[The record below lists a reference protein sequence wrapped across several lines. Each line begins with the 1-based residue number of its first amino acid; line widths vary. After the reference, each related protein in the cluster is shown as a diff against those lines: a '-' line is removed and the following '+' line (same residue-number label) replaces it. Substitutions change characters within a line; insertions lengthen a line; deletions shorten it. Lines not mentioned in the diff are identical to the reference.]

1 MNRDKKIVLIQ
12 GGMGA
17 ERDVSLAT
25 GAAFESAL
33 RELGYSY
40 QVVDAK
46 EDLPIQLSTARSTA
60 NADVALIALHGKYAE
75 DGIVQS
81 LCEYLRLPYS
91 GSGVLASA
99 LCMDKVMSKQLYVQ
113 LGIPTAPFE
122 VFNLHQLAADDVQT
136 KIDFPVVVKPSREGS
151 SVGISIVEKSEELR
165 AAVELAGLYDH
176 HILIEKFIAGME
188 ISVPLLAGR
197 ALSPIEIAPKEGF
210 YDYKNKYTKGSTEYF
225 LPPRMPASRIAQL
238 KSISEEVFREFR
250 LKAYSRVDFRVDN
263 DFNLFVMEV
272 NTLPGCTPTSLLPK
286 AAAHEG
292 ISFPQVIQTLIENAS
307 LDYQGLK

>member
-1 MNRDKKIVLIQ
+1 
-12 GGMGA
+12 
-17 ERDVSLAT
+17 
-25 GAAFESAL
+25 
-33 RELGYSY
+33 
-40 QVVDAK
+40 
-46 EDLPIQLSTARSTA
+46 
-60 NADVALIALHGKYAE
+60 
-75 DGIVQS
+75 
-81 LCEYLRLPYS
+81 
-91 GSGVLASA
+91 
-99 LCMDKVMSKQLYVQ
+99 
-113 LGIPTAPFE
+113 
-122 VFNLHQLAADDVQT
+122 
-136 KIDFPVVVKPSREGS
+136 
-151 SVGISIVEKSEELR
+151 
-165 AAVELAGLYDH
+165 
-176 HILIEKFIAGME
+176 ME